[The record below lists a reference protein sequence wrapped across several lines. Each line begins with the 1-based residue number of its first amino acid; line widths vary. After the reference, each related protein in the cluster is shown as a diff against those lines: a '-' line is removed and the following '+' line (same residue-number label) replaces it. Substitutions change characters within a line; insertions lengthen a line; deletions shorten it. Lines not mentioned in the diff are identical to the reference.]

1 MSLVSPRALPQE
13 FLILSRTQESGFL
26 EISRGPG
33 GVVVC
38 SSRPS
43 GCPVELGE
51 MQVLNTGRLRACVL
65 GVPRAL
71 RGVQGSGVDP
81 ALA

>member
-1 MSLVSPRALPQE
+1 MSLAPELCLRNFSFSAGPRNLDFWKSPGGL
-13 FLILSRTQESGFL
+13 
-26 EISRGPG
+26 G

-51 MQVLNTGRLRACVL
+51 MQALDTGRLRACVL
-65 GVPRAL
+65 GVP
-71 RGVQGSGVDP
+71 
-81 ALA
+81 